1 MYIPAPSPQKKKPK
15 HESIVETFKVRSTN
29 LPLWT
34 PYFLV
39 DILNW
44 QIQTDDLAVDK
55 QLPQRKEQNH
65 YCCVLIHSQLKKNV
79 WVQKDA
85 NIKSYL
91 HAAVILQ

>member
-1 MYIPAPSPQKKKPK
+1 MYIPAPSPQKKKKPK

-55 QLPQRKEQNH
+55 QLPQRKEQ
-65 YCCVLIHSQLKKNV
+65 I
-79 WVQKDA
+79 
-85 NIKSYL
+85 II
-91 HAAVILQ
+91 AAF